1 VSDLH
6 SLLFAN
12 VRTKE
17 TLAKIFF
24 ECGLDLIFAIW
35 TRGNRDANVKSTA
48 VGTDFFTNVY
58 EEARTKCAPL
68 GGVMRDT
75 NGRLPEQRGFVSA
88 PSKPGHSG
96 VTRRSLLA
104 SAALL
109 ITTTGAGARVVTK
122 VLPFKPNEAYPVTPV
137 VPGGYL
143 FFTAVEAA
151 TVDSIVDRLIPTDD
165 LGAGAKD
172 AGVTTFIDRQLTGPY
187 GGHDWL
193 YMQGPFSSTPLPS
206 QGMQSPLVPRQQYRL
221 GLAALETY
229 CKATF
234 SGRSF
239 VQLNAEEQDRLLAGM
254 EKGEVKFENFSSG
267 MLFSAIY
274 ANTMEGFF
282 ADPIYGGNRDMAG
295 WKLLGFPGVR
305 YDFRDVMEKPN
316 QAYALPPVS
325 LQGRPAWGE
334 R

>member
-1 VSDLH
+1 
-6 SLLFAN
+6 
-12 VRTKE
+12 
-17 TLAKIFF
+17 
-24 ECGLDLIFAIW
+24 
-35 TRGNRDANVKSTA
+35 
-48 VGTDFFTNVY
+48 
-58 EEARTKCAPL
+58 
-68 GGVMRDT
+68 MRDT
-75 NGRLPEQRGFVSA
+75 NGCLPEQRGVVSA
-88 PSKPGHSG
+88 SPQSRHSG
-96 VTRRSLLA
+96 VTRRTLLA

-109 ITTTGAGARVVTK
+109 ITATGAGARVVTK

-143 FFTAVEAA
+143 FFTPAEAA
-151 TVDSIVDRLIPTDD
+151 AVDAIVDRLIPTDE

-193 YMQGPFSSTPLPS
+193 YMQGPFSDKPLPS
-206 QGMQSPLVPRQQYRL
+206 QGMQSPLTPRQQYRL

-234 SGRSF
+234 GGRSF
-239 VQLNAEEQDRLLAGM
+239 VQLTADEQDKLLAGM
-254 EKGEVKFENFSSG
+254 EKGEIKFENFSSG
-267 MLFSAIY
+267 MLFSAVY

-295 WKLLGFPGVR
+295 WKLVGFPGVR
-305 YDFRDVMEKPN
+305 YDFRDVMAKPN
-316 QAYALPPVS
+316 QAYTLPPVS
-325 LQGRPAWGE
+325 MQGRPAWGD